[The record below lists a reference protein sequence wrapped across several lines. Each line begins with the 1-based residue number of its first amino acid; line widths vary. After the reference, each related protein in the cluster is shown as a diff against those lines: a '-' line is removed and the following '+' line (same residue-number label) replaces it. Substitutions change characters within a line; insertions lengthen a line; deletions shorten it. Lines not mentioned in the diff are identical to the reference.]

1 MLRTDRSGGAVPP
14 RSRLQLLARHRYT
27 TPVSPSS
34 EPTPVFGPRVCGI
47 ADALELIGER
57 WSLLVLREL
66 ALGVTRF
73 NDIRHNTGA
82 PRETLT
88 ARLRALEDAGVI
100 ARRQYSAHPPRDEYL
115 LTVAGEALIPVLRS
129 LRKWGEQY
137 ATPRLQNQ
145 FQPSTTAHTVRP

>member
-1 MLRTDRSGGAVPP
+1 M
-14 RSRLQLLARHRYT
+14 
-27 TPVSPSS
+27 
-34 EPTPVFGPRVCGI
+34 CGI

-66 ALGVTRF
+66 ALGATRF

-115 LTVAGEALIPVLRS
+115 LTGAGQALVPVLRS

-137 ATPRLQNQ
+137 ATPLLRDQRQPPLAASGRPAWKEPAIAVVTSDRPSAPARL
-145 FQPSTTAHTVRP
+145 

>member
-1 MLRTDRSGGAVPP
+1 
-14 RSRLQLLARHRYT
+14 
-27 TPVSPSS
+27 VSSSS
-34 EPTPVFGPRVCGI
+34 EPTVGASPRVCGI

-73 NDIRHNTGA
+73 NDIRQNTGA

-88 ARLRALEDAGVI
+88 ARLRTLEDAGVI
-100 ARRQYSAHPPRDEYL
+100 TRRQYSAHPPRDEYL
-115 LTVAGEALIPVLRS
+115 LTEAGRALVPVLRS

-137 ATPRLQNQ
+137 ATPLRSD
-145 FQPSTTAHTVRP
+145 QPRPPDGVKTSHASR

>member
-1 MLRTDRSGGAVPP
+1 
-14 RSRLQLLARHRYT
+14 
-27 TPVSPSS
+27 VSSSS
-34 EPTPVFGPRVCGI
+34 EPTLASAPRVCGI

-73 NDIRHNTGA
+73 NDIRQNTGA

-88 ARLRALEDAGVI
+88 SRLRTLGDAGVI

-115 LTVAGEALIPVLRS
+115 LTEAGRALVPVLRS
-129 LRKWGEQY
+129 LRQWGERY
-137 ATPRLQNQ
+137 ATPLRHD
-145 FQPSTTAHTVRP
+145 QPRPPVKANTTRAASS